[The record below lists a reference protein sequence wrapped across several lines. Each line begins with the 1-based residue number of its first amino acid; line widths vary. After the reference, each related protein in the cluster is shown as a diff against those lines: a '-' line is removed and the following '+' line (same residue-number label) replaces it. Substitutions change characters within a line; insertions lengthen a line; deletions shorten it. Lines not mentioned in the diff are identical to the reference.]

1 MSLEEILL
9 SVIKI
14 FLLGREAS
22 LQIATLWLIFPF
34 LVKMTL
40 RGDSIQID
48 EFLGEGDEQSKEV
61 HLHMNVG
68 MVTPKH
74 LPKSYTRF
82 SHQKK
87 ILET

>member
-1 MSLEEILL
+1 MSIIEAQKSQRLLVYVSLEEILL

-48 EFLGEGDEQSKEV
+48 EFLGEGD
-61 HLHMNVG
+61 G
-68 MVTPKH
+68 
-74 LPKSYTRF
+74 
-82 SHQKK
+82 
-87 ILET
+87 